1 MGSKGWP
8 FTKPVGVAIGLSLAR
23 LTDQYRRLE
32 SKSLLSHKGYRFSF
46 RLNQSADVLVK
57 ITSVIANQK
66 GWHRAGYLANLL
78 TGGPIRESVQ
88 AVERLYFGQQHVSI
102 AYTGLEHYLEFWP
115 HVWITDYRIEL
126 WAKAV
131 LTAVVIPE
139 TGNEGGL
146 LLFNTGE
153 GLTEEF
159 TFFGD
164 LIVFP

>member
-1 MGSKGWP
+1 MGE
-8 FTKPVGVAIGLSLAR
+8 PV
-23 LTDQYRRLE
+23 Q
-32 SKSLLSHKGYRFSF
+32 
-46 RLNQSADVLVK
+46 N
-57 ITSVIANQK
+57 
-66 GWHRAGYLANLL
+66 
-78 TGGPIRESVQ
+78 
-88 AVERLYFGQQHVSI
+88 VERLYFGQQHLSI
-102 AYTGLEHYLEFWP
+102 PYTGLEHYFEFWP

-131 LTAVVIPE
+131 LTTVVISE
-139 TGNEGGL
+139 TGDEGGL